1 MCMTWEASDGS
12 KKRNVIHL
20 CGGKAHKK
28 ESDEGRKEQ
37 TEKLYKKWQEL
48 MLMVLYKYYF

>member
-1 MCMTWEASDGS
+1 MEQ
-12 KKRNVIHL
+12 K
-20 CGGKAHKK
+20 KK
-28 ESDEGRKEQ
+28 EREMLFICAEGRKKRRGKKRK